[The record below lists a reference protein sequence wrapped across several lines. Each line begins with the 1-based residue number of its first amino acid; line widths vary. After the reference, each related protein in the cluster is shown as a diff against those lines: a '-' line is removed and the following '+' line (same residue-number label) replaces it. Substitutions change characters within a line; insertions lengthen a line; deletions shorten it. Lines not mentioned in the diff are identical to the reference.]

1 MMRTP
6 LRILLVLTSQAT
18 MGDELLNR
26 EWFRS
31 RTEAKVLIERWRQFY
46 NEQRPHS
53 AHAYKPPATIRRNWI
68 NPIASLRTHCLTG
81 YKVRTQVT
89 LAQALKVEPPGMG
102 APTALRALA
111 RTLPRRR
118 QARHIATRERR

>member
-31 RTEAKVLIERWRQFY
+31 LDRSEGADR
-46 NEQRPHS
+46 
-53 AHAYKPPATIRRNWI
+53 
-68 NPIASLRTHCLTG
+68 
-81 YKVRTQVT
+81 T
-89 LAQALKVEPPGMG
+89 LATVLQ
-102 APTALRALA
+102 RAA
-111 RTLPRRR
+111 
-118 QARHIATRERR
+118 AA

>member
-1 MMRTP
+1 
-6 LRILLVLTSQAT
+6 

-46 NEQRPHS
+46 NEQRPH
-53 AHAYKPPATIRRNWI
+53 ARLQTAGDDPAQLDQSDSI
-68 NPIASLRTHCLTG
+68 PRTHCLTG

-102 APTALRALA
+102 APPPYAHWLELSRGAGKLVT
-111 RTLPRRR
+111 
-118 QARHIATRERR
+118 

>member
-31 RTEAKVLIERWRQFY
+31 RTEAKVLIDVGDSSTTSSGRMR
-46 NEQRPHS
+46 
-53 AHAYKPPATIRRNWI
+53 ACYKPPATIRRNWI
-68 NPIASLRTHCLTG
+68 QSDSIPSELT
-81 YKVRTQVT
+81 
-89 LAQALKVEPPGMG
+89 A
-102 APTALRALA
+102 
-111 RTLPRRR
+111 
-118 QARHIATRERR
+118 

>member
-26 EWFRS
+26 EWFRNRS
-31 RTEAKVLIERWRQFY
+31 EAKMLIERWRRFY

-53 AHAYKPPATIRRNWI
+53 AHRYKTPASVRRTWLETANI
-68 NPIASLRTHCLTG
+68 PIGLTG
-81 YKVRTQVT
+81 
-89 LAQALKVEPPGMG
+89 
-102 APTALRALA
+102 
-111 RTLPRRR
+111 
-118 QARHIATRERR
+118 

>member
-53 AHAYKPPATIRRNWI
+53 AHTN
-68 NPIASLRTHCLTG
+68 
-81 YKVRTQVT
+81 
-89 LAQALKVEPPGMG
+89 
-102 APTALRALA
+102 
-111 RTLPRRR
+111 RRR
-118 QARHIATRERR
+118 RSGATGSIR

>member
-31 RTEAKVLIERWRQFY
+31 RTEAK
-46 NEQRPHS
+46 
-53 AHAYKPPATIRRNWI
+53 
-68 NPIASLRTHCLTG
+68 
-81 YKVRTQVT
+81 
-89 LAQALKVEPPGMG
+89 
-102 APTALRALA
+102 
-111 RTLPRRR
+111 
-118 QARHIATRERR
+118 